1 MNRIFLAVLISLL
14 FAGTGAFAKSVC
26 DFESVVSLPVTL
38 NSLETISSKESPEGK
53 TVKFSVQKSVYY
65 KGECLVKR
73 GQVVTGRVE
82 TIATQ
87 GMNGVPAM
95 IILGNFEIPGLD
107 DRKLKSYYI
116 KRGFNMTY
124 VVLPLKWAL
133 TPLPPTGS
141 LTNFIFGGSAKIKPK
156 DDIII
161 KYYPE
166 WKCFDNP

>member
-1 MNRIFLAVLISLL
+1 MLASS
-14 FAGTGAFAKSVC
+14 GAFAKNMC

-38 NSLETISSKESPEGK
+38 STFETITSKESPEGK
-53 TVKFSVQKSVYY
+53 TVKFLVKKSVYY

-73 GQVVTGRVE
+73 GQTATGRVE

-107 DRKLKSYYI
+107 SKKLKSYYI
-116 KRGFNMTY
+116 KKGFNMTY
-124 VVLPLKWAL
+124 FVLPVKWAL

-141 LTNFIFGGSAKIKPK
+141 LTNFIFGGAAKIKPK

-166 WKCFDNP
+166 WKCEEQ

>member
-1 MNRIFLAVLISLL
+1 MNRKLLTFLIFLI
-14 FAGTGAFAKSVC
+14 FASSGAFANNTC

-38 NSLETISSKESPEGK
+38 NTLETISSKESPEGK
-53 TVKFSVQKSVYY
+53 TVKFLVKKSVYY
-65 KGECLVKR
+65 KDECLVKR
-73 GQVVTGRVE
+73 GQPVTGRVE

-107 DRKLKSYYI
+107 TKKLKSYYI

-124 VVLPLKWAL
+124 FVLPLKWAL

-141 LTNFIFGGSAKIKPK
+141 LTNFIFGGAAKIKPT

-166 WKCFDNP
+166 WKCVEQ